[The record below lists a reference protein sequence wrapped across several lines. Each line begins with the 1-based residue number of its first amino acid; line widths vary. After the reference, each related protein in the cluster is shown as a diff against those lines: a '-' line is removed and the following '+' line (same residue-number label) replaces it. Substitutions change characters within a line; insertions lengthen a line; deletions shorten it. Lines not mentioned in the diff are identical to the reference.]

1 MTAYGPVAPPDNVR
15 LLSYGSAMTSTV
27 STKPP
32 SSSLAMFND
41 VSFSFE
47 TLRALAYAPYCGA
60 DIGEVTSTASR
71 IPSGDKTAWY
81 SEWRALAERIHADA
95 DRSAAE
101 KHPVSARESY
111 LRASNYYRV
120 CEFYLRVDSSNDP
133 EVREVGKLSVDT
145 FARAAQLMNPSP
157 EQVRFPY
164 EDTTLPG
171 WWIPAD
177 RGTAHPTGGD
187 PDGPRPTLLFH
198 GGFDSTEEELYF
210 AGGAAA
216 ARRGYHVLAFAGPG
230 QGSALRDQKMLFRPD
245 WEAVITPAVD
255 WLLAR
260 PDVDPDRI
268 ALMGMSFGGLLA
280 PRAAATEH
288 RLAALIAYD
297 GLYSFA
303 DSVHRMVG
311 PEIMKLIGEDL
322 DASDVKANALLEEF
336 TSSKATTFG
345 PIFQWGMWVFGKDS
359 PVDALRAFTPYSLE
373 GYVPL
378 ITCPT
383 LVLDGENDFGHAS
396 QLYEALL
403 CQKTY
408 HLFPAAEG
416 GGEHCQEGVMS
427 RLHQVVFDWLDT
439 VLTTPGTVSQ
449 SMACTDVGRVINGE
463 QPKKMA

>member
-1 MTAYGPVAPPDNVR
+1 
-15 LLSYGSAMTSTV
+15 MTSTV
-27 STKPP
+27 STKPS
-32 SSSLAMFND
+32 SSSLALFND
-41 VSFSFE
+41 QSFSFE
-47 TLRALAYAPYCGA
+47 TLRALGYAPYSGA
-60 DIGEVTSTASR
+60 DIGEVTSTASQ
-71 IPSGDKTAWY
+71 IPDGDKTAWY

-101 KHPVSARESY
+101 GHHVSARESY
-111 LRASNYYRV
+111 LRASNYYRL
-120 CEFYLRVDSSNDP
+120 CEFYLRVGPADDP
-133 EVREVGKLSVDT
+133 LVREVGQLSVDC
-145 FARAAQLMNPSP
+145 FARAAQLMNSAP
-157 EQVRFPY
+157 ERVSFPY
-164 EDTTLPG
+164 ENTTLPG

-177 RGTAHPTGGD
+177 LGTAHPTGGD

-210 AGGAAA
+210 SGGAAA

-230 QGSALRDQKMLFRPD
+230 QGSALRDQKLLFRPD
-245 WEAVITPAVD
+245 WEAAVTPAVD

-288 RLAALIAYD
+288 RVAALIAYD

-303 DSVHRMVG
+303 DSLYRGVG
-311 PEIMKLIGEDL
+311 LEVMELVGEDL
-322 DASDVKANALLEEF
+322 VTSDTKANALLEEF
-336 TSSKATTFG
+336 TSSKAQTFG
-345 PIFQWGMWVFGKDS
+345 PIFQWGMWVLGADS
-359 PVDALRAFTPYSLE
+359 MATVLRAVAPYTLE
-373 GYVPL
+373 GYAPL
-378 ITCPT
+378 VTCPT
-383 LVLDGENDFGHAS
+383 LVLDGENDPGHAS
-396 QLYEALL
+396 QLYEALR

-439 VLTTPGTVSQ
+439 VL
-449 SMACTDVGRVINGE
+449 ARVIT
-463 QPKKMA
+463 

>member
-1 MTAYGPVAPPDNVR
+1 
-15 LLSYGSAMTSTV
+15 
-27 STKPP
+27 
-32 SSSLAMFND
+32 MFND
-41 VSFSFE
+41 QSFSFE
-47 TLRALAYAPYCGA
+47 TLRALAYTSYGGA

-71 IPSGDKTAWY
+71 IPDGDKTAWY

-101 KHPVSARESY
+101 GHAVSARESY
-111 LRASNYYRV
+111 LRASNYYRL
-120 CEFYLRVDSSNDP
+120 CEFYLRADSSNDP
-133 EVREVGKLSVDT
+133 EVREVGQLSVDS
-145 FARAAQLMNPSP
+145 FAHAAQLMNPAP
-157 EQVRFPY
+157 QPVRFAY

-177 RGTAHPTGGD
+177 LGTAHPTGGD
-187 PDGPRPTLLFH
+187 PESPRPTLLFH

-210 AGGAAA
+210 SGGAAA

-230 QGSALRDQKMLFRPD
+230 QGSALRDQKLLFRPD
-245 WEAVITPAVD
+245 WEAVVTPAVD

-260 PDVDPDRI
+260 PDVNPNAI

-280 PRAAATEH
+280 PRAAASEH
-288 RLAALIAYD
+288 RVAALIAYD

-303 DSVHRMVG
+303 DAWVRIVG
-311 PEIMKLIGEDL
+311 PEVMKLVGDGL
-322 DASDVKANALLEEF
+322 VASDSKANALIEEIMN
-336 TSSKATTFG
+336 SKTQTFG
-345 PIFQWGMWVFGKDS
+345 PALPWGMWVLGADS
-359 PVDALRAFTPYSLE
+359 MAAVLRAVAPYTLE
-373 GYVPL
+373 GYAPL

-383 LVLDGENDFGHAS
+383 LVLDGENDPGHAS
-396 QLYEALL
+396 QLYDALC

-439 VLTTPGTVSQ
+439 VLTMPNAAS
-449 SMACTDVGRVINGE
+449 SIS
-463 QPKKMA
+463 

>member
-1 MTAYGPVAPPDNVR
+1 MT
-15 LLSYGSAMTSTV
+15 LL
-27 STKPP
+27 
-32 SSSLAMFND
+32 FND
-41 VSFSFE
+41 QSFAFE
-47 TLRALAYAPYCGA
+47 TLRAVGYATYGGA

-71 IPSGDKTAWY
+71 IPDGDKTTWY

-101 KHPVSARESY
+101 GHRVSARESY

-120 CEFYLRVDSSNDP
+120 CEFYLRVDSSNDA
-133 EVREVGKLSVDT
+133 EVREVGQLSVDS
-145 FARAAQLMNPSP
+145 FARAAQLMNPAPQRVS
-157 EQVRFPY
+157 FPY

-177 RGTAHPTGGD
+177 LGTAHPTGGD

-216 ARRGYHVLAFAGPG
+216 ARRGYHVVAFAGPG
-230 QGSALRDQKMLFRPD
+230 QGSALRDQKLLFRPD
-245 WEAVITPAVD
+245 WDAVVTPAVD
-255 WLLAR
+255 WLSAR

-297 GLYSFA
+297 GLYSFT
-303 DSVHRMVG
+303 DTLYRGLG
-311 PEIMKLIGEDL
+311 PEVIKLIGDDL
-322 DASDVKANALLEEF
+322 VTSDTKANALLEEF
-336 TSSKATTFG
+336 TSSEAQTFG
-345 PIFQWGMWVFGKDS
+345 PIFQWGMWVLGADS
-359 PVDALRAFTPYSLE
+359 MAAVLRAGAPYTLE
-373 GYVPL
+373 GYAPM
-378 ITCPT
+378 ISCAT
-383 LVLDGENDFGHAS
+383 LVLDGENDPGHAS
-396 QLYEALL
+396 QLYEALT
-403 CQKTY
+403 CQKSY

-439 VLTTPGTVSQ
+439 VLAELKT
-449 SMACTDVGRVINGE
+449 
-463 QPKKMA
+463 